1 MKNNF
6 LDGKVLYLVPTGAH
20 KTKYFDLFLEQ
31 LSSYNPNIWILPTEM
46 GRDLLPNYEALS
58 LKYHIKC
65 DFSKSNNLIVP
76 EEDLV
81 VVAPCTFNTMNKIAR
96 GIADNYPLS
105 VIHNALG
112 KGVKCI
118 IAPAMDVSLWN
129 NFALQESLRI
139 LQSQKNV
146 QVIFPEYIYDDDGN
160 LVKTTMAPYEKIV
173 DSILHCYTKIKYEN
187 VCDGPIPESIL
198 EAYFDEFANAGK
210 KLAGDGY
217 LSNVA
222 GFLAKRI
229 PEGYLVTATGAQVGA
244 LNKEDIVLVVSVV
257 NRVVHW
263 CGTKCPTSEFP
274 LVYELFNE
282 FKNVD
287 VIVHG
292 HCKDI
297 TYSKFNKKYLTACY
311 LKYGEWGESVH
322 INPILYEYGKA
333 IMKLHGEIVFAN
345 SFLEAYNSY
354 KEMRYEKH

>member
-6 LDGKVLYLVPTGAH
+6 LEGKVLYLVPTGAH
-20 KTKYFDLFLEQ
+20 KTKYFDYFLEQ

-46 GRDLLPNYEALS
+46 GRDLLPNYESLS

-65 DFSKSNNLIVP
+65 DFSWSNNLIVP
-76 EEDLV
+76 EEDIV

-146 QVIFPEYIYDDDGN
+146 QVIFPEYIYDDEGN

-173 DSILHCYTKIKYEN
+173 DSILHTYTKIKYEN
-187 VCDGPIPESIL
+187 TCDGPMPDDVLARYYE
-198 EAYFDEFANAGK
+198 EFAVNGK
-210 KLAGDGY
+210 KLADDGY
-217 LSNVA
+217 LSSVA

-229 PEGYLVTATGAQVGA
+229 PEGILVTASGAQVGS
-244 LNKEDIVLVVSVV
+244 LNKEDITLVTDCSGHI
-257 NRVVHW
+257 VHW
-263 CGTKCPTSEFP
+263 LGTKCPTSEFP
-274 LVYELFNE
+274 LVFELFTE
-282 FKNVD
+282 FKDVD

-292 HCKDI
+292 HCRDI
-297 TYSKFNKKYLTACY
+297 TYSRFNKKYLTACY

-322 INPILYEYGKA
+322 INPILYEHGKA

-345 SFLEAYNSY
+345 SFPAAYNSY
-354 KEMRYEKH
+354 KEMRYEEH